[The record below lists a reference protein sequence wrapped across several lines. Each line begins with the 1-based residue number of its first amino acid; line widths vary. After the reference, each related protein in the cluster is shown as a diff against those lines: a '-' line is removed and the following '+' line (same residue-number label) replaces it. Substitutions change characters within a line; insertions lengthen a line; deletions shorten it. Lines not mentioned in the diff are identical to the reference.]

1 VPTDEQRPQEH
12 VTTTSGGQFI
22 GSNVGGHGNEVRIDS
37 LTVGGTTDATDRLLD
52 QLRTELAELRRGIV
66 ALPQDDAGDVAAAR
80 EDVEEL
86 ITAVAVPRPDGK
98 AARSRWA
105 SLLGRIPASF
115 KDAGNL
121 TKIAG
126 LMVDLGKML
135 G

>member
-1 VPTDEQRPQEH
+1 MPTDEQRPQEH
-12 VTTTSGGQFI
+12 VTTSGGQFI

-37 LTVGGTTDATDRLLD
+37 LAVGGTTDATARLLD
-52 QLRTELAELRRGIV
+52 QLRTELAELRRAIV
-66 ALPQDDAGDVAAAR
+66 ALPRDDAGDVAAAR
-80 EDVEEL
+80 EDVDEL
-86 ITAVAVPRPDGK
+86 ITAVAVPRPDVK

-105 SLLGRIPASF
+105 GLLGRIPASL
-115 KDAGNL
+115 KDAGTL